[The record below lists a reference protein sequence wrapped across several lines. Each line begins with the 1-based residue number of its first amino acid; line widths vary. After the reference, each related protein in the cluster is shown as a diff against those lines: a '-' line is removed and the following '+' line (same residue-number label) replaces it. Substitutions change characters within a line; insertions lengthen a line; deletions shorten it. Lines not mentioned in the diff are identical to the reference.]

1 MKQFKK
7 GLILGRFQTL
17 HKGHEYI
24 IDKALDL
31 CEEVL
36 ILIGSSDKSGTIE
49 NPFDYET
56 RKYMLEA
63 IYNNKIII
71 APLPDLGVGNVPRW
85 GEYVLENASKIN
97 GFPDCIIHGIEN
109 KCETWFSDDIRKKIT
124 FIKVDRGDIK
134 IDASTLRKYMYDNEY
149 DKWKEY
155 INPLLHKY
163 YSTLRLQ
170 LIKAYI
176 NPSKPKITI
185 INDED

>member
-1 MKQFKK
+1 MKQFKL
-7 GLILGRFQTL
+7 GLILGRFQML

-36 ILIGSSDKSGTIE
+36 VFIGSSDKSNTNE

-56 RKYMLEA
+56 RYAMLDLV
-63 IYNNKIII
+63 YGDKIKI

-85 GEYVLENASKIN
+85 GEYVLENAVKTA
-97 GFPDCIIHGIEN
+97 GFPDCIVHGIEA
-109 KCETWFSDDIRKKIT
+109 KCDTWFSDDVRKKIT

-134 IDASTLRKYMYDNEY
+134 INASTLRSYMYDNEY

-155 INPLLHKY
+155 VNPLLHKY
-163 YSTLRLQ
+163 YSTLR
-170 LIKAYI
+170 IKLMMA
-176 NPSKPKITI
+176 NTAPKGPKITLLDD
-185 INDED
+185 ND